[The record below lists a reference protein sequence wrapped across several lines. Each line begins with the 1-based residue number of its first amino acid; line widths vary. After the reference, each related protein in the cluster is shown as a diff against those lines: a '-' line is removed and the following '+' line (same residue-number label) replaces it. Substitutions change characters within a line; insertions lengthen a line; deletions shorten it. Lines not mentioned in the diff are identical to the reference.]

1 MRPDFRRIV
10 FHAASPFRPF
20 WIDGLREGGGRRSKV
35 FRGVCACMSLSR
47 SGRVPDGFFS
57 NGWSAGRSEGAR
69 AAVPSADDRHG
80 RFPIFDFW
88 AAAGKFNGLTA
99 ARAPLEE
106 LFCTFI
112 SEFRHSVVSL
122 SESET

>member
-47 SGRVPDGFFS
+47 SGRVPAGGAEIVFTYHTP
-57 NGWSAGRSEGAR
+57 GLALSAGVCLTGL
-69 AAVPSADDRHG
+69 AVYAGYLLLLHFKRKRKQNAD
-80 RFPIFDFW
+80 P
-88 AAAGKFNGLTA
+88 
-99 ARAPLEE
+99 
-106 LFCTFI
+106 C
-112 SEFRHSVVSL
+112 
-122 SESET
+122 